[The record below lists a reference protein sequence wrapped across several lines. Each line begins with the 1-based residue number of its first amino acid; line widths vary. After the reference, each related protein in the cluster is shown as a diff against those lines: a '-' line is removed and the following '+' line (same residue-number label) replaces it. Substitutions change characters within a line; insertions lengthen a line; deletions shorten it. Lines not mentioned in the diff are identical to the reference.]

1 MKKNNFNKMQIMFR
15 KLLFV
20 LLVLTGIAATL
31 TAQEVQRTQP
41 KFWIG
46 FTGAANYNMYT
57 GTTQKLNETL
67 MAPSAFHDGSGFGGM
82 GAILLEYRPA
92 PVIGFMLNLGYDN
105 RGGTFDQV
113 ESPCNCPED
122 LKTGLSYATIQP
134 SIRISPFGPDF
145 YLFLGGSYNHNLNKS
160 FTYTFDQDNGD
171 KLNSTV
177 DDFSN
182 MRKNLFS
189 AHVGVGY
196 DIQLAS
202 ADSRT
207 QVALSPFISYHPYF
221 GQEPRDI
228 ESWSIST
235 VRVGMAFKFGRG
247 TVNKRTERVIAP
259 VPADFR
265 IQPIAES
272 DVKFTTRAPLTNPVR
287 RTINETF
294 PLRNYLFFEEGSSV
308 IPNRY
313 VKLNKEQAQQ
323 FDTKSLRDSEYKNES
338 GRSERQMDVYYNIL
352 NILGYRMLQNPS
364 AQIALVGASAGNGA
378 ALGKEYAE
386 SVKSYLVDVFGIES
400 SRIATEGK
408 DQPNNPSESPG
419 GVNFLPLLRAGDRRV
434 EIVSRSVDLM
444 TPLQIIAV
452 QENPMDSR
460 VLFTT
465 TSEKNQPLKSWN
477 VKLTDENGAT
487 QNYGPFTGDQESV
500 PGNMIL
506 GNRSNGRYKVV
517 MTGHTS
523 DGVAV
528 QKESTLNLVRSA
540 ELTEE
545 EALRYSILFDFD
557 ESSTVATYEKFL
569 SDVVAPRIENDS
581 KVIIHGHTDIIGSEA
596 YNMQLSEKR
605 ANETERILSNAVK
618 RSGKNRVD
626 FETRAFGMDTG
637 KAPFLNK
644 LPEERFYNRTVVI
657 DIEKAK

>member
-1 MKKNNFNKMQIMFR
+1 
-15 KLLFV
+15 
-20 LLVLTGIAATL
+20 
-31 TAQEVQRTQP
+31 
-41 KFWIG
+41 
-46 FTGAANYNMYT
+46 
-57 GTTQKLNETL
+57 
-67 MAPSAFHDGSGFGGM
+67 
-82 GAILLEYRPA
+82 
-92 PVIGFMLNLGYDN
+92 
-105 RGGTFDQV
+105 
-113 ESPCNCPED
+113 
-122 LKTGLSYATIQP
+122 
-134 SIRISPFGPDF
+134 
-145 YLFLGGSYNHNLNKS
+145 
-160 FTYTFDQDNGD
+160 
-171 KLNSTV
+171 
-177 DDFSN
+177 
-182 MRKNLFS
+182 
-189 AHVGVGY
+189 
-196 DIQLAS
+196 
-202 ADSRT
+202 
-207 QVALSPFISYHPYF
+207 LSPFISYHPYF